1 MFRSD
6 LFFVHSGFFNAT
18 ILNVVINHVVA
29 TLIYGSHV
37 DSPGALAVLKCRE
50 YGLSRGLTPFSI
62 FNVIK
67 REMAA

>member
-18 ILNVVINHVVA
+18 ILNVVINHVVIA
-29 TLIYGSHV
+29 LIYGSHV
-37 DSPGALAVLKCRE
+37 DCPGALAVLKCRE